1 MAQVMH
7 DLANSFPGAKLLLVF
22 GSVAKGTETT
32 SSDLDIAVL
41 MDHEL
46 SADEKLELIESVGLQ
61 TGRAVDLV
69 DLRSVG
75 QPLLNQIVQA
85 NTRILGTD
93 EEYARLL
100 MRNVCDNEDFV
111 PMLRRLL
118 RERRHRWIEKS

>member
-1 MAQVMH
+1 MY
-7 DLANSFPGAKLLLVF
+7 DLANSFSGAKLLLIF

-111 PMLRRLL
+111 PMQRRLL